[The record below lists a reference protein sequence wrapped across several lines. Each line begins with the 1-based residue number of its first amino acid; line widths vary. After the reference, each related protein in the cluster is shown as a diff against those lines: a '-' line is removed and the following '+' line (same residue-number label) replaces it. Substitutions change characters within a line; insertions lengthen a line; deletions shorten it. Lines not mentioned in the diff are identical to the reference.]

1 MGCWGITA
9 FESDAGLDAVGLIR
23 KNLPE
28 DGRLEL
34 EKLIAELKRDS
45 WNAPPDVCDGQSH
58 TSPMALAEIMV
69 KFLDRDMDGLDYG
82 EEWAA
87 QDKKFSAVTSF
98 SASKESVQWLRDYIS
113 DTLRYAKENAE
124 FQAEQGEN
132 RGGWFE
138 EKDWV
143 GWQEHMEGLAGRLD
157 VLLASPENRIELI
170 PTQEQE
176 NSPIKTENNNTVS
189 GMKSKFFEEV
199 SRLAEAKGFEDKG
212 VEHGLLQLY
221 LKGKLAAQ
229 VDESGSMLYTPYKE
243 VFDLMDDVNDARQRL
258 SEVKYA
264 EGNEPPAPADWKL
277 GQTL

>member
-124 FQAEQGEN
+124 FQGEQGEN
-132 RGGWFE
+132 RG
-138 EKDWV
+138 
-143 GWQEHMEGLAGRLD
+143 
-157 VLLASPENRIELI
+157 
-170 PTQEQE
+170 
-176 NSPIKTENNNTVS
+176 
-189 GMKSKFFEEV
+189 
-199 SRLAEAKGFEDKG
+199 
-212 VEHGLLQLY
+212 
-221 LKGKLAAQ
+221 
-229 VDESGSMLYTPYKE
+229 
-243 VFDLMDDVNDARQRL
+243 
-258 SEVKYA
+258 
-264 EGNEPPAPADWKL
+264 
-277 GQTL
+277 

>member
-23 KNLPE
+23 ENLPE

-34 EKLIAELKRDS
+34 EKLIADLRQDS
-45 WNAPPDVCDGQSH
+45 WNAPSDVTDGESH

-69 KFLDRDMDGLDYG
+69 KFLDHDMAGLDYDG
-82 EEWAA
+82 DKAA
-87 QDKKFSAVTSF
+87 QDKKFSSVTSF

-113 DTLRYAKENAE
+113 DTLKYAKENAVDDSKW
-124 FQAEQGEN
+124 
-132 RGGWFE
+132 GGWFK
-138 EKDWV
+138 EKDWI
-143 GWQEHMEGLAGRLD
+143 GWQKHMEGLTGRLD
-157 VLLASPENRIELI
+157 VLLASPENHIELLL
-170 PTQEQE
+170 PQEQE
-176 NSPIKTENNNTVS
+176 NSSITNRKKENNNAVS

-229 VDESGSMLYTPYKE
+229 IDESGSMLYTPYKE
-243 VFDLMDDVNDARQRL
+243 VFDLMHDVNDARQRIN
-258 SEVKYA
+258 EVQYA
-264 EGNEPPAPADWKL
+264 EGNEPSIPADWKL